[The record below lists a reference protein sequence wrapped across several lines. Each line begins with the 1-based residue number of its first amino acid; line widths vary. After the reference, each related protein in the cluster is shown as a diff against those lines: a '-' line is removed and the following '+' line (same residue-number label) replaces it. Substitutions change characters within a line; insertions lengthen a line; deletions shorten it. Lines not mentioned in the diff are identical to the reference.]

1 MTKSAFQKASAKAAN
16 ASSADTNAANDNVGH
31 NSVVNTYLVDNNDL
45 FAMWY
50 QPWAETS
57 NSAAKLQCIWLETL
71 NDAFRHEMDFL
82 ATIAPVSNKLSL
94 CMLGLNGPLTPE
106 SMASC
111 YHQIAGDMTKAT
123 LNRMRNVS
131 ELSEDFKERI
141 WCEL

>member
-1 MTKSAFQKASAKAAN
+1 MTKSAFQKASAKTATGNSVDTGAA
-16 ASSADTNAANDNVGH
+16 DDNVGH
-31 NSVVNTYLVDNNDL
+31 NNGVNTYAVVNNDL

-50 QPWAETS
+50 QQWAETS

-111 YHQIAGDMTKAT
+111 YHQIAGDMTEAT
-123 LNRMRNVS
+123 LNRMRNAS